1 MKMVRSK
8 LADKREVKLKI
19 DYNVVEQK
27 TEEFLLKY
35 NIDGEMEIFIQEK
48 INNELDIDKAYIN
61 ILNKNGNSDSQIQVK
76 FFEDIRNYLN
86 NLLNEKILLEIE
98 YVRTNSTVEKA
109 DEIKEILMNVLEEI
123 PLTMFDKGIGRTT
136 LTAYHYFLKIL
147 HKNTEAYV
155 IKNGIKKIRNVKNPN
170 EIFSNEIYHIVG
182 KDDELMRFTLTLKNL
197 IENWLIKY
205 STKSQ
210 IGEFYYNILMIT
222 PETIIEKIL
231 KYLVMVAIRNK
242 NPMTLRAIFSS
253 YITLIHKNL
262 FSYYSTNLSNV
273 KVGYFKQLEELF
285 TENFDLIFDEN
296 EKRDS
301 KKMISDIMIK
311 TYIMK
316 NKRYLKEDFEFLNNE
331 YFQNF
336 FETNYFDAIT
346 SYNYNSNKKMSLLDH
361 MYFYETAYKYT
372 KNFGDDGNAYCK
384 DANKMPLD
392 LENTSVINSSF
403 LKKNTKKKNILYIKE
418 KLIKKL
424 FKYFYNIFG
433 DKDSVI
439 EILTKMAEDILT
451 KLNFN
456 LYLDKNLNKL
466 DLSFNAYLD
475 NIDFFIDKIE
485 KIILSDGIEE
495 VNIKELTS
503 GINILKDGNV

>member
-8 LADKREVKLKI
+8 LADKREKKIKI
-19 DYNVVEQK
+19 DYNIVEQK
-27 TEEFLLKY
+27 IEEFLIKY
-35 NIDGEMEIFIQEK
+35 NVDGEMEIYIQNK
-48 INNELDIDKAYIN
+48 INDDLNIDKAYLNIIN
-61 ILNKNGNSDSQIQVK
+61 KKGNAEPQITEE
-76 FFEDIRNYLN
+76 FFLDIKEYLKSFIE
-86 NLLNEKILLEIE
+86 EKIRLEIE
-98 YVRTNSTVEKA
+98 LVKKNESAEKA
-109 DEIKEILMNVLEEI
+109 EQIKEILNNTLEEI
-123 PLTMFDKGIGRTT
+123 PLTMFDKGIGRPT
-136 LTAYHYFLKIL
+136 LTAYHYFLKTL

-155 IKNGIKKIRNVKNPN
+155 KKNNIKKIRNVKNPN
-170 EIFSNEIYHIVG
+170 EIFSNEIYTIVG
-182 KDDELMRFTLTLKNL
+182 KDKELMRFTLTLKNL

-222 PETIIEKIL
+222 PETIVEKIL

-285 TENFDLIFDEN
+285 TENFDLIFDDN
-296 EKRDS
+296 EKKNS
-301 KKMISDIMIK
+301 KKTLIDTMIK
-311 TYIMK
+311 VYLMK
-316 NKRYLKEDFEFLNNE
+316 NKRYLKDDFEFLNNE
-331 YFQNF
+331 YFQSF
-336 FETNYFDAIT
+336 FETNYYDAII
-346 SYNYNSNKKMSLLDH
+346 SYNYNTEFSLLDH

-372 KNFGDDGNAYCK
+372 KNLGDDGNAYGN
-384 DANKMPLD
+384 DLNKLPCS
-392 LENTSVINSSF
+392 LENTSVINNVF

-433 DKDSVI
+433 DKESVL

-456 LYLDKNLNKL
+456 LYLNKDLNKL
-466 DLSFNAYLD
+466 ELSFNEYLD

-485 KIILSDGIEE
+485 KIILND
-495 VNIKELTS
+495 NIVPMD
-503 GINILKDGNV
+503 NIVDIIPKKII

>member
-8 LADKREVKLKI
+8 LDDKREKKIKI
-19 DYNVVEQK
+19 DYNIVEQK
-27 TEEFLLKY
+27 IEEFLIKY
-35 NIDGEMEIFIQEK
+35 NIDGEMEIFIQNK
-48 INNELDIDKAYIN
+48 INNELNIDKAYLNIIN
-61 ILNKNGNSDSQIQVK
+61 KKGTSQPQVQVE
-76 FFEDIRNYLN
+76 FFTDIKKYLTS
-86 NLLNEKILLEIE
+86 LINEKILLEIE
-98 YVRTNSTVEKA
+98 YVKANDSEEKA
-109 DEIKEILMNVLEEI
+109 EEIKEILNNTLEEI
-123 PLTMFDKGIGRTT
+123 PLTMFDKGISRPT
-136 LTAYHYFLKIL
+136 LTAYHYFLKVL
-147 HKNTEAYV
+147 HKNTEAYME
-155 IKNGIKKIRNVKNPN
+155 KNGIKKIRNVKNPN
-170 EIFSNEIYHIVG
+170 EIFSNEIYNIVG
-182 KDDELMRFTLTLKNL
+182 KDNELMRFTLTLKNL

-285 TENFDLIFDEN
+285 TENFDLIFDDN

-301 KKMISDIMIK
+301 KKTITDIMIK
-311 TYIMK
+311 TYLMK
-316 NKRYLKEDFEFLNNE
+316 NKRYLKDDFEFLNNE
-331 YFQNF
+331 YFQSF
-336 FETNYFDAIT
+336 FETNYYDAIT
-346 SYNYNSNKKMSLLDH
+346 SYNYKTEFSLLDH

-372 KNFGDDGNAYCK
+372 KNHGDDGNAYGDEK
-384 DANKMPLD
+384 NKLPVS

-418 KLIKKL
+418 KLTKKL
-424 FKYFYNIFG
+424 FRYFYNIFG
-433 DKDSVI
+433 DKESVL

-456 LYLDKNLNKL
+456 LYLDENLNKL
-466 DLSFNAYLD
+466 DLTFNEYLD

-485 KIILSDGIEE
+485 KIILGDENEINNGSDQIQDLIPEK
-495 VNIKELTS
+495 VI
-503 GINILKDGNV
+503 